1 MPFESKFKGL
11 LKLSIMSRVSN
22 LDVKL
27 VHFLMAEVSSLNTL
41 YSQKNATME
50 SVSVKLAQIWLSL

>member
-1 MPFESKFKGL
+1 MPFEGKFKGL

-27 VHFLMAEVSSLNTL
+27 VHFLMAEVSSLNTPS
-41 YSQKNATME
+41 SQKNATME
-50 SVSVKLAQIWLSL
+50 SMLVKLAQI